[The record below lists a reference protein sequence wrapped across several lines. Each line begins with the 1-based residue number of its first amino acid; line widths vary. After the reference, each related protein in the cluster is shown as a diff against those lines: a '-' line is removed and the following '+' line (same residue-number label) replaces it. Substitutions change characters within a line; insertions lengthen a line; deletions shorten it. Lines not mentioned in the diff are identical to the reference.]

1 MTEFS
6 NLFVNGLVMGCV
18 YALLAV
24 GFTLVYNVSGV
35 LALAQGAYVALAIL
49 AMTSFT
55 GPLGVAGAVAA
66 TTIMLVVVAGVI
78 QWFVVRPAMRHLSH
92 TNLLMLMG
100 GLLIVSEGA
109 AMLVWGTQSF
119 TMEPFNRGNFDI
131 SGVVVPRQDIWVV
144 GAALLCVGAIGFVLR
159 RTTVG
164 KALNATAQ
172 DSTAAGLMGIRV
184 DRIMLASACL
194 AALLGVVAGIV
205 IGPLTAL
212 APNGGA
218 QDYTLYGLIAVTVG
232 GLGSI
237 GGSLVGGFVLGLAE
251 SLTIGYVSPTFA
263 DPVAIGILLVLLL
276 FRPNGLVG
284 RREAI
289 RSDIAERKVG
299 QSRIGRQLSP
309 VVGRPLTVA
318 GIVAIGVLPWLV
330 GAGDLSALTI
340 SGIYCIAVIG
350 VDVVTGLAGQVNLGQ
365 NAFMMTGGYTAAVL
379 MKSTGISADL
389 ALLCGLAG
397 GVLVSLLIG
406 IGAFRL
412 RGMYLATATLALG
425 VLAFEVA
432 SGLGITGGAN
442 GIAVPKRLSIGG
454 FAFDTSFR
462 FYYLSWILAAL
473 AAVIALRIKRSS
485 GGLMMR
491 VMNADEMGARSL
503 GTHVRRMKILA
514 FAISALFGALAG
526 VLYGE
531 YNLFLSPDALSSALS
546 LSLITMVVV
555 GGEGSVIGPMLA
567 ATLLTFLPLAV
578 QGISTWFTL
587 VDGALLVLFLR
598 YLPGG
603 LYGAAAAAV
612 ERLGRVSWGEPLA
625 RPDRVDIGLRLVPA
639 GLVAVK
645 SVTTEPVTAQGEG
658 KPLEPAMGRLSGA
671 DQSDRLTLEVVGLT
685 KRYGGVLAVHNVT
698 FTANT
703 AQIFSI
709 IGPNGAG
716 KSTLLNVIS
725 GCERCDGGH
734 MRLGGKPVSGTTPER
749 MAELGVVR
757 TFQQSRFFPQLSVL
771 ENVLVGGYSD
781 RHPAMAAEVV
791 STAGARSKRGRDMER
806 AMSLL
811 EIFGLR
817 ESRDAPPST
826 LPLAGQKGLDLAR
839 ALMSDPKLLLLDEPG
854 AGLNDAE
861 TEELGLVLSALRSL
875 GKGIVFVDHNMGL
888 VMGIA
893 DQVMVMDAGQ
903 EILTGAPDAV
913 RADTRVLAAYVGVLP
928 DGQDKATSVGTPRGV
943 ERRMG
948 AES

>member
-1 MTEFS
+1 MTEFA
-6 NLFVNGLVMGCV
+6 NLFVDGLVTGCV

-55 GPLGVAGAVAA
+55 GPLGVVGAVAA
-66 TTIMLVVVAGVI
+66 TTAILVVVAGVV
-78 QWFVVRPAMRHLSH
+78 QWFVVRPAMKHLSH

-100 GLLIVSEGA
+100 GLLIVSEGVA
-109 AMLVWGTQSF
+109 ILVWGTQTF

-131 SGVVVPRQDIWVV
+131 GGVVVPHQDIWVV
-144 GAALLCVGAIGFVLR
+144 GAALLCVGSIGFVLR
-159 RTTVG
+159 RTTTG
-164 KALNATAQ
+164 KALQATAQ

-184 DRIMLASACL
+184 DRIMLVSACL

-218 QDYTLYGLIAVTVG
+218 QNYTLYGLIAVTVG

-237 GGSLVGGFVLGLAE
+237 GGSLVGGFALGLAE
-251 SLTIGYVSPTFA
+251 SLTVGYISPTFA
-263 DPVAIGILLVLLL
+263 DPVAIGFLLVLLL

-289 RSDIAERKVG
+289 RSDVAERKVG
-299 QSRIGRQLSP
+299 QNRIDRQLP
-309 VVGRPLTVA
+309 PMVGRPLTIA
-318 GIVAIGVLPWLV
+318 GVVAIGVLPWLV
-330 GAGDLSALTI
+330 GAGALSALTI

-365 NAFMMTGGYTAAVL
+365 TAFMIVGGYTAAVL
-379 MKSTGISADL
+379 MKSAGMSADL

-397 GVLVSLLIG
+397 AVLVSLVIG

-425 VLAFEVA
+425 VLAFEVV

-442 GIAVPKRLSIGG
+442 GIAVPERLSIGG

-462 FYYLSWILAAL
+462 FYYLSWILAIA
-473 AAVIALRIKRSS
+473 AAVIALRVKRSS

-503 GTHVRRMKILA
+503 GAHVRRMKILA
-514 FAISALFGALAG
+514 FGISALFGGLAG
-526 VLYGE
+526 ALYGQ
-531 YNLFLSPDALSSALS
+531 YNLYLSPFSSVLS

-555 GGEGSVIGPMLA
+555 GGEGSVIGPMIA

-603 LYGAAAAAV
+603 LYGAAGAAID
-612 ERLGRVSWGEPLA
+612 RLGRAGQVDRRA
-625 RPDRVDIGLRLVPA
+625 RTDGVDTGLGLMPA
-639 GLVAVK
+639 GLVAAE
-645 SVTTEPVTAQGEG
+645 SVVTGTDGKQLELPVHHLLAAEQAE
-658 KPLEPAMGRLSGA
+658 
-671 DQSDRLTLEVVGLT
+671 RLTLEVTSLS
-685 KRYGGVLAVHNVT
+685 KRYGGVLAVHNVS
-698 FTANT
+698 FAART
-703 AQIFSI
+703 AQIFAI

-716 KSTLLNVIS
+716 KSTLLNVVS
-725 GCERCDGGH
+725 SCERCDGGQV
-734 MRLGGKPVSGTTPER
+734 RLGDRPVSGSTPER

-757 TFQQSRFFPQLSVL
+757 TFQQSRFFAQLSVL
-771 ENVLVGGYSD
+771 ENVLVGGYSN

-791 STAGARSKRGRDMER
+791 SVATARAKRRQDMER
-806 AMSLL
+806 AMGLL
-811 EIFGLR
+811 EIFGLSG
-817 ESRDAPPST
+817 SRDAPPSI

-839 ALMSDPKLLLLDEPG
+839 ALMSDPEFLLLDEPG

-888 VMGIA
+888 VMSIA

-903 EILTGAPDAV
+903 EIFTGHPDAV
-913 RADTRVLAAYVGVLP
+913 RADSRVLAAYVGAVP
-928 DGQDKATSVGTPRGV
+928 DAVGKSDVMDEAAILEPPLGV
-943 ERRMG
+943 ERTMG